1 MVWDGGF
8 IGQRML
14 TTGTAGRNKGHR
26 EDSRPYRWCRS
37 RKTKKKKKEIAALNL
52 SVILTQPTTDTGK

>member
-37 RKTKKKKKEIAALNL
+37 RKTKKKKK
-52 SVILTQPTTDTGK
+52 K